1 MSAVQWFLWALVP
14 AVLAVAA
21 VAGSGRLG
29 GLPPDAVRDVPTP
42 TYDPGPLTG
51 DDVRGV
57 LLAIEPRGY
66 STAQVDDLLDRL
78 ARQLDAG
85 TLPPS
90 AIMAPSQ
97 TSNEGAHGA
106 GNRGSADG
114 CNEAAD
120 G

>member
-1 MSAVQWFLWALVP
+1 MQWFLWSLVP
-14 AVLAVAA
+14 VVLLLAA
-21 VAGSGRLG
+21 VAGSGRFG
-29 GLPPDAVRDVPTP
+29 AMPDAVRDTPTP

-57 LLAIEPRGY
+57 RLAIVPRGY
-66 STAQVDDLLDRL
+66 SIAQVDELLDRL
-78 ARQLDAG
+78 AGQLDA
-85 TLPPS
+85 TALCPS
-90 AIMAPSQ
+90 AIMDGYPEKERGRS
-97 TSNEGAHGA
+97 SA

>member
-1 MSAVQWFLWALVP
+1 MQWFLWSLVP
-14 AVLAVAA
+14 VVLAVAA
-21 VAGSGRLG
+21 VVGSGRLG
-29 GLPPDAVRDVPTP
+29 GLPDAVRDTPTP

-57 LLAIEPRGY
+57 RLAVVPRGY
-66 STAQVDDLLDRL
+66 SMAQVDDLLDRL
-78 ARQLDAG
+78 ARQLDAV
-85 TLPPS
+85 TLSSS
-90 AIMAPSQ
+90 AIMSQ
-97 TSNEGAHGA
+97 TQTKNEGAHSA